1 MQKGAITLQKTIFS
15 PADVEGIPCNPQTRA
30 ARNYL
35 LPFLDRFYGNDG
47 DRPAERQIVHT
58 SIYALPASKITAL
71 HFHDTIELGFCD
83 SGDGECHT
91 ENGVTDT
98 FSGDV
103 ELFFPYETHMSR
115 SKSMDKPST
124 WKFVQIELAKLCQEV
139 GYANYSAL
147 VAMMEN
153 DIAVSGIISRKKYP
167 RLAEIIRQIVDE
179 AVSDRRNRYEMTLS
193 LLCELLILDTRLSEN
208 LPKVRRNANPKVL
221 RLKPALDYV
230 NCFYSHDISIEY
242 LAELCHMSITQ
253 LRACFR
259 ETTGSTPKEYI
270 TRTRIHVAEL
280 YLTSTD
286 HTILEIALE
295 TGFGDVS
302 GFYRAFVAKTGVPPS
317 DYRKKPEK
325 LLVSDKRG

>member
-1 MQKGAITLQKTIFS
+1 MQKTIFS

-35 LPFLDRFYGNDG
+35 LSFLDRFYGNDG
-47 DRPAERQIVHT
+47 NRPAERQIVHT

-153 DIAVSGIISRKKYP
+153 DIAVSGIISGRNT
-167 RLAEIIRQIVDE
+167 RA
-179 AVSDRRNRYEMTLS
+179 SRRSYARS
-193 LLCELLILDTRLSEN
+193 WTRRS
-208 LPKVRRNANPKVL
+208 R
-221 RLKPALDYV
+221 
-230 NCFYSHDISIEY
+230 
-242 LAELCHMSITQ
+242 
-253 LRACFR
+253 
-259 ETTGSTPKEYI
+259 TGGTVM
-270 TRTRIHVAEL
+270 R
-280 YLTSTD
+280 
-286 HTILEIALE
+286 
-295 TGFGDVS
+295 
-302 GFYRAFVAKTGVPPS
+302 
-317 DYRKKPEK
+317 
-325 LLVSDKRG
+325 